1 MEELPPVMSD
11 TSEEEQEQENKIEKP
26 KRVRKPL
33 SAEQKGALVKRLAEG
48 RAKRAAAK
56 NKEFINENIE
66 NEVIGEVE
74 QPVVPKIA
82 KAKPVKAVK
91 VVKPVIEPLEEE
103 EAPPKRTRKPKTPKE
118 APTTIITNNY
128 YEKPVEKKAKS
139 PRKPK
144 KEKEPPQPTQPTQHL
159 PQPTP
164 MKSLVFV

>member
-56 NKEFINENIE
+56 NKEFIKDNIE

-91 VVKPVIEPLEEE
+91 AVKVIEPVEEEE
-103 EAPPKRTRKPKTPKE
+103 EAPPKRTRKPRTPKE

-144 KEKEPPQPTQPTQHL
+144 KEKEPTQPTQHL

-164 MKSLVFV
+164 TKSLVFV

>member
-56 NKEFINENIE
+56 NKEFIKDNIE
-66 NEVIGEVE
+66 NEVIDEVE

-144 KEKEPPQPTQPTQHL
+144 KEKEPTPPTQHL

-164 MKSLVFV
+164 TKSLVFV

>member
-11 TSEEEQEQENKIEKP
+11 TSEEEQENVIEKP

-33 SAEQKGALVKRLAEG
+33 SAEQKEALVKRLAEG
-48 RAKRAAAK
+48 RAKKTAAK
-56 NKEFINENIE
+56 NKEFVETNIE
-66 NEVIGEVE
+66 NEVIDE
-74 QPVVPKIA
+74 VVPKIP

-91 VVKPVIEPLEEE
+91 VIEPLEEE
-103 EAPPKRTRKPKTPKE
+103 EKPKRVRKPKTPKE

-139 PRKPK
+139 PRTPRTK
-144 KEKEPPQPTQPTQHL
+144 KEKEPTPPTQHL
-159 PQPTP
+159 PEPQP

>member
-48 RAKRAAAK
+48 RAKKTAAK
-56 NKEFINENIE
+56 NKEFVKENIE
-66 NEVIGEVE
+66 NEVIDEVV

-91 VVKPVIEPLEEE
+91 AVKVIEPLEEE

-144 KEKEPPQPTQPTQHL
+144 KEKEPTQPTQHL

-164 MKSLVFV
+164 TKSLVFV

>member
-11 TSEEEQEQENKIEKP
+11 TSEEEQENVIEKP

-33 SAEQKGALVKRLAEG
+33 SAEQKEALVKRLAEG
-48 RAKRAAAK
+48 RAKKTASK
-56 NKEFINENIE
+56 NKEFVETNIE
-66 NEVIGEVE
+66 NEVIDAME

-91 VVKPVIEPLEEE
+91 VIEPLEE
-103 EAPPKRTRKPKTPKE
+103 APKRTRKPKTPKE

-139 PRKPK
+139 PRTPRTK
-144 KEKEPPQPTQPTQHL
+144 KEKEPTPPTQHL

>member
-33 SAEQKGALVKRLAEG
+33 SAEQKEALVKRLAEG

-56 NKEFINENIE
+56 NKEFIKDNIE

-91 VVKPVIEPLEEE
+91 AVKVIEPLEEE

-144 KEKEPPQPTQPTQHL
+144 KEKEPTQPTQHL
-159 PQPTP
+159 PQPPPT
-164 MKSLVFV
+164 KSLVFV

>member
-33 SAEQKGALVKRLAEG
+33 SAEQKEALVKRLAEG

-56 NKEFINENIE
+56 NKEFIKDNIE

-91 VVKPVIEPLEEE
+91 AVKVIEPVEEEE
-103 EAPPKRTRKPKTPKE
+103 EAPPKRTRKPRTPKE

-144 KEKEPPQPTQPTQHL
+144 KEKEPTQPTQHL

-164 MKSLVFV
+164 TKSLVFV